1 MENKV
6 LLQQFEHQVIQTSD
20 GIQIEK
26 RPWSLIMLG
35 VGIAGVGLV
44 IYFLGSLASTEVL
57 LIVLRGL
64 SYLIGILSSV
74 FLLIGLASFA
84 PRFKTQM
91 KIDLRVKKIL
101 AGQKTFDF
109 KDVSSLQIVPFGNS
123 FLILQFSLRSVPD
136 HLRILTLPVSK
147 IELLEKLK
155 KDFERIFTDE
165 ANPMS
170 ESMTLSK
177 NSNSPESFQQQAAQ
191 FHKLKFV
198 FTELLGLACAVI
210 FYFAFSELAI
220 RSRYN
225 EGVQIPFW
233 SIGILI
239 MIVGAFNFFKK
250 KK

>member
-35 VGIAGVGLV
+35 AGIAAIGVL
-44 IYFLGSLASTEVL
+44 IFFLSSIASTEVL
-57 LIVLRGL
+57 LIVLRGF

-74 FLLIGLASFA
+74 FLLIGLVSFA

-109 KDVSSLQIVPFGNS
+109 KDVSSLQIVPLGNS

-136 HLRILTLPVSK
+136 NLRILTLPVSK
-147 IELLEKLK
+147 IELLE
-155 KDFERIFTDE
+155 
-165 ANPMS
+165 
-170 ESMTLSK
+170 
-177 NSNSPESFQQQAAQ
+177 
-191 FHKLKFV
+191 
-198 FTELLGLACAVI
+198 
-210 FYFAFSELAI
+210 
-220 RSRYN
+220 
-225 EGVQIPFW
+225 
-233 SIGILI
+233 
-239 MIVGAFNFFKK
+239 NFK
-250 KK
+250 

>member
-1 MENKV
+1 ME
-6 LLQQFEHQVIQTSD
+6 
-20 GIQIEK
+20 
-26 RPWSLIMLG
+26 RYP
-35 VGIAGVGLV
+35 
-44 IYFLGSLASTEVL
+44 
-57 LIVLRGL
+57 
-64 SYLIGILSSV
+64 
-74 FLLIGLASFA
+74 
-84 PRFKTQM
+84 
-91 KIDLRVKKIL
+91 
-101 AGQKTFDF
+101 
-109 KDVSSLQIVPFGNS
+109 
-123 FLILQFSLRSVPD
+123 
-136 HLRILTLPVSK
+136 K